1 MRSLTAACAW
11 HTQGVPQRRAVLSMA
26 VEALGLLPAP
36 VVRIQNQLSHGA
48 VGVLVSEPA
57 IVNVDVDADVVEPT
71 VPVATDDSA

>member
-1 MRSLTAACAW
+1 
-11 HTQGVPQRRAVLSMA
+11 MA